1 MGILDNVGA
10 AAPLDE
16 NREYQCEDDLFS
28 TEYPGLYD
36 FLAKVRNNGKYRKAG
51 KMLIYYEPERVQIL
65 LIDKNTKSC
74 AWHASKS
81 ISEALE
87 SLERRLQAGSVEWK
101 YDKRAT
107 N

>member
-16 NREYQCEDDLFS
+16 NREFQCEDDLFS
-28 TEYPGLYD
+28 TEYPGLYE
-36 FLAKVRNNGKYRKAG
+36 FLARVKINGKHRKSA
-51 KMLIYYEPERVQIL
+51 KLLIYYEPERVQVL
-65 LIDKNTKSC
+65 LIDKHTKSC
-74 AWHASKS
+74 AWHASKGVN
-81 ISEALE
+81 EALE
-87 SLERRLQAGSVEWK
+87 SLERRLQQGSVEWK